1 MQHITDET
9 QTDSTTLIAKPEFP
23 VPWMSRQIKR
33 DENGKVVDVLLTLTA
48 TKFQI
53 DTAPTPFFGQNID
66 RDGFDIA
73 YAMMLNEPTP
83 EDHDFGV
90 CTPVS
95 GTLRQLKT
103 GEWAIDLSV
112 PKRSQRRPDAYFETE
127 VLDDDGEVIGT
138 KEVQRPA
145 TESWVT
151 VLLGMISPLP
161 NHPRSRPFFVR
172 DTEYLKDER
181 VNAKSAEYEEGR
193 KPKAKGPKAKSTR
206 VSPAAVRAMIAKR
219 KAAKSS

>member
-9 QTDSTTLIAKPEFP
+9 QTDSTTIIAKPEFP

-53 DTAPTPFFGQNID
+53 DTVPTPFFGQNID

-73 YAMMLNEPTP
+73 YAIMLNEPIP

-90 CTPVS
+90 CTPVK

-112 PKRSQRRPDAYFETE
+112 PKRSQRRPLAYFDQE

-138 KEVQRPA
+138 KEIRKPA

-161 NHPRSRPFFVR
+161 DHPRSRTFHVR
-172 DTEYLKDER
+172 DDEYLKDER
-181 VNAKSAEYEEGR
+181 VNADSAALEEGR
-193 KPKAKGPKAKSTR
+193 QPKPKGPRAKSTR
-206 VSPAAVRAMIAKR
+206 VSPAAVREMLAKR